1 MHGLLHMGQ
10 QAQGGYERKASHVQG
25 QSCAYMFVCSLITLT
40 LTLTLTLNRRFRHLL
55 SLQRCPVQ
63 LQSLPHQLPHQC
75 AQPTPIQPVLINTM
89 QQTISRFV
97 SKVASSNEE
106 PKAQQNEGPTAQQS
120 TVTVPRKDL
129 DQFISSQKTFISRV
143 ARMLKLDASQ
153 LREQLQSKI
162 IHLDIMTTER
172 QQYATQYN
180 EMKLKYKVISMLIT
194 SD

>member
-1 MHGLLHMGQ
+1 MFTDNPNPNPNPHSE
-10 QAQGGYERKASHVQG
+10 QAISPPLEPTAMSSPAPEPATPAAASV
-25 QSCAYMFVCSLITLT
+25 
-40 LTLTLTLNRRFRHLL
+40 
-55 SLQRCPVQ
+55 
-63 LQSLPHQLPHQC
+63 
-75 AQPTPIQPVLINTM
+75 QPTPIQPVLINTM